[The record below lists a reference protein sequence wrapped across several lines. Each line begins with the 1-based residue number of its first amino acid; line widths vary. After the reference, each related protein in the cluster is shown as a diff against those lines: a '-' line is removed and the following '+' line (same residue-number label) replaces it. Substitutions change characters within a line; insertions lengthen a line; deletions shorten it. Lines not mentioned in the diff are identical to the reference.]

1 MGRPIRFPLFLFKLN
16 RNFIYMKQP
25 IRKNIKK
32 KSKPI
37 KKKLPKKLPS
47 KKTIKYG
54 TSKLEKDFAEEFLD
68 KYGIKYI
75 YEYEAKDIKRYYD
88 FAIITKKAKYITEE
102 KDGLQSIIQGIQYTP
117 VDLLIEIDGSY
128 WHSDPRLYE
137 DKELNAIQKHNK
149 MVDELKDKWASLHGI
164 PLLRIWEYDIR
175 HNPKKVKDELK
186 KYIHLEETKVKSKP
200 KRIMKLKKK

>member
-1 MGRPIRFPLFLFKLN
+1 
-16 RNFIYMKQP
+16 MKQP
-25 IRKNIKK
+25 IRKIRKTKK
-32 KSKPI
+32 TKSAKKPI
-37 KKKLPKKLPS
+37 PIKSPI

-68 KYGIKYI
+68 KYGIRYI

-102 KDGLQSIIQGIQYTP
+102 KEGLQSIIQGIQYTP
-117 VDLLIEIDGSY
+117 IDLLIEVDGSY
-128 WHSDPRLYE
+128 WHSDPRLFE

-149 MVDELKDKWASLHGI
+149 MVDEIKDKWASLHGI

-175 HNPKKVKDELK
+175 HNPKKVLEEIK
-186 KYIHLEETKVKSKP
+186 KYIHIEKPKVKSKS
-200 KRIMKLKKK
+200 KRVMKLKSR